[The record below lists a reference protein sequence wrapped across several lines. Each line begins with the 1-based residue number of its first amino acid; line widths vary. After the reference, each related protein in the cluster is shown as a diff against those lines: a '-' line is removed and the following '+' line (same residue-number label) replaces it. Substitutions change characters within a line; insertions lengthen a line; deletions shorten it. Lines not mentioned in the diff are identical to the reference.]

1 VEVISELRF
10 AVHVTIPVES
20 GNKMTKDPSGM
31 QKLEEYVKMIK
42 PEAAYF
48 YERNGE
54 RSFFFALDLPSADM
68 IPVVAEP
75 LFQAFNARIEFHPA
89 MTLDEV
95 KKGVQ
100 KSM

>member
-1 VEVISELRF
+1 MRFVI
-10 AVHVTIPVES
+10 HVSIPTES
-20 GNKMTKDPSGM
+20 GNKMIQDPNGI

-54 RSFFFALDLPSADM
+54 RTFFFAIDLANVGM
-68 IPVVAEP
+68 IPSIAEP

-89 MTLDEV
+89 MTLDDV

-100 KSM
+100 LSKK